1 MLCRATQDGQVTVE
15 SSDKTWSTGEGNG
28 KPLQYSCLENPMN
41 SMKRQK
47 ERTLKDELPTMT
59 CPSWVA
65 LHSMAQSFTEL
76 DKAVVHVI
84 RLVSFL

>member
-1 MLCRATQDGQVTVE
+1 MVG
-15 SSDKTWSTGEGNG
+15 SSDKMWSTGEGNG
-28 KPLQYSCLENPMN
+28 KPFQYSCLENLMN

-47 ERTLKDELPTMT
+47 DRALKDELPILT
-59 CPSWVA
+59 CLSWVA
-65 LHSMAQSFTEL
+65 LHGMAHSFTEL